1 MKFSRLQDFLLHWSW
16 TFFHL
21 QVGELSGSLSAVQ
34 EEKNNSLAAQSTLNE
49 ENLRLKAE
57 MEKAQEELVK
67 MESQMID
74 SQLKEAEV
82 GQQLMESTEQL
93 AKAQADL
100 EHFTVENNRLLAAL
114 EEARQKVGL
123 SVQ

>member
-1 MKFSRLQDFLLHWSW
+1 MDV
-16 TFFHL
+16 FFHL

-34 EEKNNSLAAQSTLNE
+34 EEKNNSLAVQSTLNE

-82 GQQLMESTEQL
+82 GQQHTESTEQL

-114 EEARQKVGL
+114 EEASQRVGL